1 MKHFLNKLLYKLLN
15 YTIERPEGFEDME
28 IALIDD
34 KGRKWFRPSE
44 GMQSVERMAR
54 SKTYLDMLGQGLSG
68 DVVNATLDE
77 VYTLLAEI
85 TVEAS
90 KDTVNEVQI
99 NKLSKKAG
107 MMLARMDEYRKSI
120 VNVDLFINMIAEAL
134 IREDEGKER
143 VERIHQEKIDYLRD
157 NIDKDFFLQ
166 LRELKKLTELFPI
179 TSEDVPRLWNN
190 YQEQLNSLKQDLKAI
205 RSTNLK
211 KG

>member
-1 MKHFLNKLLYKLLN
+1 MKHLINKLLYRLYN
-15 YTIERPEGFEDME
+15 FTIERPEGFEDME
-28 IALIDD
+28 VALIDD

-68 DVVNATLDE
+68 DVVNNTLDE

-90 KDTVNEVQI
+90 KDKVNEVQI

-107 MMLARMDEYRKSI
+107 MMLSRMDEYRKSV
-120 VNVDLFINMIAEAL
+120 VNVDLFINMIAEGL
-134 IREDEGKER
+134 IREDEPTER
-143 VERIHQEKIDYLRD
+143 SERIHQEKIDYLKE

-166 LRELKKLTELFPI
+166 LRELKKLVDLFPI
-179 TSEDVPRLWNN
+179 TSEDVPRLWNS
-190 YQEQLNSLKQDLKAI
+190 YQEQLASLKSDLKAI
-205 RSTNLK
+205 RSSNL
-211 KG
+211 

>member
-1 MKHFLNKLLYKLLN
+1 MKHFLNNLLYKLLN

-68 DVVNATLDE
+68 DVVNATLDD
-77 VYTLLAEI
+77 VYTILAEI

-90 KDTVNEVQI
+90 KDTVNEVQV

-120 VNVDLFINMIAEAL
+120 VNVDLFINMIAEGL

-166 LRELKKLTELFPI
+166 LRELKKLVELFPI
-179 TSEDVPRLWNN
+179 SSEDVPRLWSN
-190 YQEQLNSLKQDLKAI
+190 YQEQLANLKSDLKAI
-205 RSTNLK
+205 RSTNLD